1 MSEITTIMPE
11 TQDAT
16 PKPPRRGGG
25 KRKPLSCLACRQH
38 KLRCDRRIPCSTC
51 IRYRR
56 EALCRQNP
64 APPRRSRRSVSEQ
77 VIEESVASVTRE
89 STGLHDAV
97 QHASSTELEDGPMVG
112 SVYTIHRFQEATS
125 PPSASD
131 GFASLARLLGLS
143 ASMDGPSTSLP
154 QILAEANRVEQLSS
168 WWNFLDPHHRKRL
181 WRQQLSAVLPSRS
194 QCDLLTNYYLEHI
207 NWIFQ
212 TIHVPSF
219 RREYAQFWD
228 SGVGKVDLIWLSL
241 LLTVIS
247 VSALYVPLE
256 TVEVV
261 GCPRDSIRHLAH
273 VWHLA
278 SQHALRAGEFEAKP
292 CLTQLQTFSVT
303 QLYWYATNNI
313 ETLNSYVQPQH

>member
-1 MSEITTIMPE
+1 MAEE
-11 TQDAT
+11 DLET
-16 PKPPRRGGG
+16 PKPRRGGG

-51 IRYRR
+51 VRYHR
-56 EALCRQNP
+56 EAQCRQNP
-64 APPRRSRRSVSEQ
+64 APPSRRGRRRCSVSEQ
-77 VIEESVASVTRE
+77 INDENTVSIGQSTRDG
-89 STGLHDAV
+89 T
-97 QHASSTELEDGPMVG
+97 QEDIP
-112 SVYTIHRFQEATS
+112 
-125 PPSASD
+125 PPSLPRVAVHQTVAAVSNVRQRPQQISQLCSATE
-131 GFASLARLLGLS
+131 GFESLAKLLGLS
-143 ASMDGPSTSLP
+143 SIMDGPSTSLP
-154 QILAEANRVEQLSS
+154 QILAEANRVEQISS
-168 WWNFLDPHHRKRL
+168 WWDFLDPQNRKRL

-194 QCDLLTNYYLEHI
+194 QCDLLVNYYLEHI

-219 RREYAQFWD
+219 RREYARFWD
-228 SGVGKVDLIWLSL
+228 SDVHQVDLIWLSL
-241 LLTVIS
+241 LLTIIS

-278 SQHALRAGEFEAKP
+278 SQHALRAGDYEAWP

-313 ETLNSYVQPQH
+313 ETLNS